1 MYKFTLLLFLCAY
14 SVYGQAQRVN
24 LQELVNKKQ
33 FQEVIVYV
41 DSLTS
46 ADSTDYA
53 TLSAIGQAYEG
64 MLRYKDAYR
73 RFSYGLQLDTTNIEA
88 WNAVARTALSFGK
101 VSEAKRCYHKV
112 LEADSLNFYANHQL
126 ARLYYQLGDY
136 GKSMERYLVLA
147 SIDGENPAILS
158 GLADCQMKKG
168 DAPNVLIAI
177 SLYGRVLSLNPE
189 NVRVA
194 SSLINTLLRMG
205 DSKGALQVCD
215 TALYYN
221 PESNPIRQ
229 SRGMALYMNKDYANQ
244 ESTEEYTE
252 EIIKNDKELRRCLRI
267 DKLKYSDICDFKE
280 FSIVDN
286 KRPKLCADR
295 YDGLILTGYNWTK
308 SIELSDIL
316 EFTDNLCLHM
326 NEDNILELGFKDR
339 DICNR
344 VLKVSDE
351 IDLICHSNED
361 NYMMELL
368 ADITRITISKNI
380 IEYKDLY
387 YLTEVE
393 LFDKIR
399 NSDDDELLK
408 LLDKFYNIKASEIP
422 DTIMIDVKKRDLNPL
437 CYEGR
442 IKNIC

>member
-1 MYKFTLLLFLCAY
+1 MNKTVYNEYLNSICKIPRFLNKYLEVPSLVRLKNIGYFCGMDYA
-14 SVYGQAQRVN
+14 SKEVYDFR
-24 LQELVNKKQ
+24 EL
-33 FQEVIVYV
+33 ITRY
-41 DSLTS
+41 DHSLTV
-46 ADSTDYA
+46 ALLTWRFTHDKKA
-53 TLSAIGQAYEG
+53 TIA
-64 MLRYKDAYR
+64 
-73 RFSYGLQLDTTNIEA
+73 GLFHD
-88 WNAVARTALSFGK
+88 VATPCFAH
-101 VSEAKRCYHKV
+101 V
-112 LEADSLNFYANHQL
+112 
-126 ARLYYQLGDY
+126 
-136 GKSMERYLVLA
+136 
-147 SIDGENPAILS
+147 ID
-158 GLADCQMKKG
+158 
-168 DAPNVLIAI
+168 
-177 SLYGRVLSLNPE
+177 
-189 NVRVA
+189 
-194 SSLINTLLRMG
+194 
-205 DSKGALQVCD
+205 
-215 TALYYN
+215 
-221 PESNPIRQ
+221 
-229 SRGMALYMNKDYANQ
+229 YMNKDYANQ

-295 YDGLILTGYNWTK
+295 YDGLTLTGYNWTK

-326 NEDNILELGFKDR
+326 NEDNMLELGFKDK

>member
-1 MYKFTLLLFLCAY
+1 MNKTVYNEYLNSICKIPRFLNKYLEVPSLVRLKNIGYFCGMDYA
-14 SVYGQAQRVN
+14 SKEVYDFR
-24 LQELVNKKQ
+24 EL
-33 FQEVIVYV
+33 ITRY
-41 DSLTS
+41 DHSLTV
-46 ADSTDYA
+46 ALLTWRFTHDKKA
-53 TLSAIGQAYEG
+53 TIA
-64 MLRYKDAYR
+64 
-73 RFSYGLQLDTTNIEA
+73 GLFHD
-88 WNAVARTALSFGK
+88 VATPCFAH
-101 VSEAKRCYHKV
+101 V
-112 LEADSLNFYANHQL
+112 
-126 ARLYYQLGDY
+126 
-136 GKSMERYLVLA
+136 
-147 SIDGENPAILS
+147 ID
-158 GLADCQMKKG
+158 
-168 DAPNVLIAI
+168 
-177 SLYGRVLSLNPE
+177 
-189 NVRVA
+189 
-194 SSLINTLLRMG
+194 
-205 DSKGALQVCD
+205 
-215 TALYYN
+215 
-221 PESNPIRQ
+221 
-229 SRGMALYMNKDYANQ
+229 YMNKDYANQ

-408 LLDKFYNIKASEIP
+408 LLDKFYNIKACEIP